1 MVSGGCNENCRY
13 HLKDVSF
20 FSFATQTWNDNLPQM
35 NKGKKNSGDFNY
47 DKNNIH

>member
-20 FSFATQTWNDNLPQM
+20 FSFATQTWNDNLPPM
-35 NKGKKNSGDFNY
+35 NTGKTILVILIMIKKIF
-47 DKNNIH
+47 I